1 LTKALD
7 LQVLLDDWKD
17 LVLTLRV
24 HRNTMKKDASLVNKW
39 DLKRQSV
46 LDRLSQLSW
55 DEQVELNKA
64 YMEWYRK
71 DVSDVPSE

>member
-1 LTKALD
+1 MTKALD

>member
-1 LTKALD
+1 MTKALD

-24 HRNTMKKDASLVNKW
+24 HRNTMKKDARLVNKW

-71 DVSDVPSE
+71 DVSDVPSG